1 MTHNRKPGYTLL
13 CISIVVKSKHLQLVR
28 HAALMRET
36 RMYSEL
42 GQETW
47 KTDAENIRAKILD
60 DRIKIN
66 L

>member
-42 GQETW
+42 G
-47 KTDAENIRAKILD
+47 
-60 DRIKIN
+60 
-66 L
+66 